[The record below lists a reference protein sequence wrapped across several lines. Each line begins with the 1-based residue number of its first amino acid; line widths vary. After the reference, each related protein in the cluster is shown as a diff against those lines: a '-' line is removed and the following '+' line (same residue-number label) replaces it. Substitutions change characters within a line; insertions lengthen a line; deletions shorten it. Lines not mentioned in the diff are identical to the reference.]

1 MTPARQREVAWMVAQ
16 MMRARDDEDAFGA
29 LLRLVQPW
37 PAPMIC
43 SLANWLA
50 PSPGFTRDRAA
61 ALAAIREYTAE
72 TPPDIAARVRNVGKE
87 LARMTDGIG
96 A

>member
-1 MTPARQREVAWMVAQ
+1 MKPAQNREVAWMVAQ
-16 MMRARDDEDAFGA
+16 MMRARDDEDFFAS
-29 LLRLVQPW
+29 LLALVQQW
-37 PAPMIC
+37 PDPMIC

-50 PSPGFTRDRAA
+50 PLPGFARDRTA

-72 TPPDIAARVRNVGKE
+72 TPQDIAARVRAVGEE
-87 LARMTDGIG
+87 LAMITDGVS